1 MHMRGITEEMI
12 SLIDGRIVWLI
23 CVLIGAVFIF
33 GFLNSANAEL
43 YEYPLPSEVAVQQGD
58 SISVINL
65 TNSTVTVRQNDGLF
79 SSQIAVNGTWTAGMP
94 YGVGYYP
101 WSDSN
106 GNTGVIRIINGIDNN
121 VTTTSADPIINVN
134 DNVVS
139 GTATPNAPIA
149 VTVINP
155 NMDSSTVI
163 VRTDSEGNFEQ
174 KLNPTV
180 EGDHNIYVTDKDK
193 TTATSYNVEDA
204 NKNLETRLSVLK
216 VLESILKIIYGSE

>member
-43 YEYPLPSEVAVQQGD
+43 YEYPLPSEVVVTQGEAF
-58 SISVINL
+58 SVINL

-79 SSQIAVNGTWTAGMP
+79 SSQIGVNGTWTAGMP